1 MSAVT
6 TSVTPED
13 GAAAAAAA
21 EAKAAK
27 VAAVRARKGEEWH
40 VHMQVL
46 YCSKGLRSCTDYEG
60 VDYTKGENECGLNAC
75 SV

>member
-13 GAAAAAAA
+13 EAAEAAAA

-27 VAAVRARKGEEWH
+27 VAAVRARKGEECH

-46 YCSKGLRSCTDYEG
+46 YCSKGLRSFTDYEG
-60 VDYTKGENECGLNAC
+60 VGYTKGEI
-75 SV
+75 